1 MVVAM
6 VRQLLAA
13 GVSPGDIGVVTPYL
27 AQVGTA
33 QCAGFRAGWS
43 RGLRLEGDVW

>member
-27 AQVGTA
+27 AQVGLGVQGGWGPGVCTA
-33 QCAGFRAGWS
+33 S
-43 RGLRLEGDVW
+43 DLN